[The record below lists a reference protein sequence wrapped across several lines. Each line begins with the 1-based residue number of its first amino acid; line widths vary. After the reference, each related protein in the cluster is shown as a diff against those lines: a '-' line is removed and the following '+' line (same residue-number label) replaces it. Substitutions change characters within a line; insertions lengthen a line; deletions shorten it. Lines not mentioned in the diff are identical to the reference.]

1 MPGKSIDDILRQQA
15 AQRQAQVQQQ
25 QAQERILNE
34 QRERQRQEHLQRM
47 RMFEKLST
55 ISPAAAAASS
65 AGGKSIGWID
75 SALSFMN
82 SRYSEVTNLVPDL
95 YSFWDDYITHWD
107 DNSPILTGIEDGGDD
122 MYDSGNFMNTNL
134 TQNWD
139 DIKEGEID
147 DDGPLA
153 QASIP
158 YTHTQAD
165 NEDGDNEYY
174 NPPMDGSVKP
184 GDSYF
189 GSGSKYFTNMYP
201 GLFLMI
207 SDKISISEF
216 NI

>member
-1 MPGKSIDDILRQQA
+1 MAGKSIDDILRQQA
-15 AQRQAQVQQQ
+15 AQRQAQIQQQ

-47 RMFEKLST
+47 RMYEKLSNL
-55 ISPAAAAASS
+55 SPAAAAASS

-95 YSFWDDYITHWD
+95 YSFWDDYVVSD
-107 DNSPILTGIEDGGDD
+107 EDGSPILTGINDGGDD
-122 MYDSGNFMNTNL
+122 MYDGANYMNTNL
-134 TQNWD
+134 TQDWD
-139 DIKEGEID
+139 DIKEGQID
-147 DDGPLA
+147 NDEPLA

-165 NEDGDNEYY
+165 NEDEDNEYY

-184 GDSYF
+184 VSYTHLTLPT
-189 GSGSKYFTNMYP
+189 KR
-201 GLFLMI
+201 I
-207 SDKISISEF
+207 V
-216 NI
+216 